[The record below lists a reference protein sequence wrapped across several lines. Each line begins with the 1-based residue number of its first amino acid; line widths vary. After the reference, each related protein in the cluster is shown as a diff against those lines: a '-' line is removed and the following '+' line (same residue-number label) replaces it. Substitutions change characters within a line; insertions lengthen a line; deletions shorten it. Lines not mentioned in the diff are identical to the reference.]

1 MTIGVERSFA
11 DAVAAHQAGDLA
23 AARTGFRRV
32 LELDPGHVDAIHL
45 YGVVELQS
53 GRADQ
58 AVEWIGRAAKKRPA
72 EWSYWSN
79 LAEALRGAGR
89 PADAVAAASQA
100 VALKPDA
107 PSAVQQLAASY
118 LAAGEPES
126 AAVQLTALLTAHPR
140 HVAGL
145 NTYSTVL
152 KELNRPSEAVEVA
165 RRALVVDPGSVAAHV
180 NLAQWLLDQGEFD
193 EAVEH
198 VETALRSAPN
208 SADARN
214 VRGNILRRGGRTT
227 EARREYFKALRA
239 RPKMAVAYYN
249 LGRAAYVDDRAEE
262 AAAWYTEA
270 VRHDPKSVDFHTAAA
285 TAWWALEDV
294 EASRTEWQAAAALDP
309 TAVDP
314 LFGLARIAAAEDRA
328 EEAARLVDEAL
339 ARRPSHVPGLLFRA
353 DLLEQAGRGDDA
365 EQVYQSVLD
374 LDPSN
379 LGAAAGLSQRDP
391 RGVDAERRHLL
402 QRVIDDPDGL
412 LERRARAAYVA
423 GAVDEAQGRLES
435 AAAMFEAANRWK
447 LMGRRR
453 RGDPYDPERHLRF
466 TAGLRAVFTPER
478 IAALREG
485 GSASNL
491 PIFVFGLPRSG
502 TTLLEQILAG
512 HSKIHGGGER
522 KFGRKSFQAI
532 TSTEH
537 ADEMDC
543 LDRWRSAGPDD
554 VVRIAERHL
563 EWLTALA
570 PNAPRIVD
578 KLPDNYLYVGLLQI
592 LFPNALFIHSRRD
605 PRATSLSCWKT
616 DFARILWSWEKS
628 HLRHRVVEY
637 ARMIEYWSAA
647 PPPRTIDADY
657 SETVADVETAA
668 RRLIDACGLEWEPA
682 CVEFHRTERVVRTA
696 SVRQVRKPVYTDS
709 IDRWRRY
716 DPWLGDL
723 FAGLPAE
730 APRLKPID

>member
-1 MTIGVERSFA
+1 MTTATERSFA

-23 AARTGFRRV
+23 AAREGYRRV
-32 LELDPGHVDAIHL
+32 LEVDPGHVDALHL

-79 LAEALRGAGR
+79 LSEALRGAGR
-89 PADAVAAASQA
+89 PAEAVAAARQA

-107 PSAVQQLAASY
+107 PSAAQQLAASH
-118 LAAGEPES
+118 LAAGDPES
-126 AAVQLTALLTAHPR
+126 AVALLNSLLKTHPD
-140 HVAGL
+140 HVAAL
-145 NTYSTVL
+145 NTFSTVL
-152 KELNRPSEAVEVA
+152 KELNRPTEAIAVA
-165 RRALVVDPGSVAAHV
+165 RRALVVDPRSVAAHV
-180 NLAQWLLDQGEFD
+180 NLAQWLMEQGDFA

-198 VETALRSAPN
+198 VESALRLAPN

-214 VRGNILRRGGRTT
+214 MNGNILRRTGRPT
-227 EARREYFKALRA
+227 EARREYFRALRA
-239 RPKMAVAYYN
+239 RPKMAVVYYN

-285 TAWWALEDV
+285 TAWWALEEA
-294 EASRTEWQAAAALDP
+294 EASRTEWRAAAALDP
-309 TAVDP
+309 TAVEP

-328 EEAARLVDEAL
+328 DEAAGLVDEAL
-339 ARRPSHVPGLLFRA
+339 RRRPTHIPGLLFRA

-365 EQVYQSVLD
+365 ESVYQSVLD
-374 LDPSN
+374 LEPTN
-379 LGAAAGLSQRDP
+379 LGAVAGLSQRDP
-391 RGVDAERRHLL
+391 RGVDPERRGILR
-402 QRVIDDPDGL
+402 RVIDDPDGL

-447 LMGRRR
+447 LIGRRR

-466 TAGLRAVFTPER
+466 TAGLRVAFTPER
-478 IAALREG
+478 IAALRAG

-532 TSTEH
+532 ATGEH

-554 VVRIAERHL
+554 VTRIADQHL
-563 EWLTALA
+563 QWLTALEPTA
-570 PNAPRIVD
+570 SRVVD
-578 KLPDNYLYVGLLQI
+578 KLPDNYLYIGLLQI

-628 HLRHRVVEY
+628 NLQHRVAEY
-637 ARMIEYWSAA
+637 ARMIEAWSAA
-647 PPPRTIDADY
+647 PPPRTVDADY
-657 SETVADVETAA
+657 SETVADVEAAA
-668 RRLIDACGLEWEPA
+668 RRLIEACGLDWEPA

-696 SVRQVRKPVYTDS
+696 SVRQVRRPVYTDS

-716 DPWLGDL
+716 EPWLGDL